1 MTNIY
6 YGCKVC
12 FPVITLEEAKAMMTK
27 ENIEHLHDITTVK
40 PDIDFSHKVNND
52 IIMAALCK
60 AVADGVI
67 KPTSISDRLTKL
79 LNSETNTISQSK
91 LEEILHSIHDFQPNI
106 RCCVTVYDH
115 NMIPKHEWEF
125 SDKVSFLSMFDWVV
139 NNYEITPVDIRK
151 RLTQTLKTTIVNNV
165 SQLVSKW
172 RKSTLE
178 ERSKMVISITTIQRL
193 VNMTGDILQA
203 EFYEK

>member
-1 MTNIY
+1 ML
-6 YGCKVC
+6 
-12 FPVITLEEAKAMMTK
+12 TLDEAKAMLTK
-27 ENIEHLHDITTVK
+27 ENLEHLHDITTVK

-60 AVADGVI
+60 AVADEVI
-67 KPTSISDRLTKL
+67 KPSSITERLAKL

-91 LEEILHSIHDFQPNI
+91 LEEILCSIHNFQPDI
-106 RCCVTVYDH
+106 KCCVTVYDH
-115 NMIPKHEWEF
+115 DMIPKHEWEF
-125 SDKVSFLSMFDWVV
+125 SDKVSFLPMFDWVV
-139 NNYEITPVDIRK
+139 NNYNITPVDIRK

-172 RKSTLE
+172 RKSSLE
-178 ERSKMVISITTIQRL
+178 ERASMVISITTVQRL

>member
-1 MTNIY
+1 ML
-6 YGCKVC
+6 
-12 FPVITLEEAKAMMTK
+12 TLEEAKAMLTK
-27 ENIEHLHDITTVK
+27 ENLEHLHDITTVK

-60 AVADGVI
+60 AVADEVI
-67 KPTSISDRLTKL
+67 KPTSITDRLAKL

-91 LEEILHSIHDFQPNI
+91 LEEILCSIHNFQPGI
-106 RCCVTVYDH
+106 KCCVTVYDH
-115 NMIPKHEWEF
+115 DMIPKHEWEF
-125 SDKVSFLSMFDWVV
+125 SDNVSFLPMFDWVV
-139 NNYEITPVDIRK
+139 NNYNITPVDIRK

-172 RKSTLE
+172 RKSSLE
-178 ERSKMVISITTIQRL
+178 ERASMVISITTVQRL

>member
-1 MTNIY
+1 ML
-6 YGCKVC
+6 
-12 FPVITLEEAKAMMTK
+12 TLDEAKAMLTK
-27 ENIEHLHDITTVK
+27 ENLEHLHDITTVK

-60 AVADGVI
+60 AVADEVI
-67 KPTSISDRLTKL
+67 KPLSITERLAKL

-91 LEEILHSIHDFQPNI
+91 LEEILCSIHNFQPDI
-106 RCCVTVYDH
+106 KCCVTVYDH
-115 NMIPKHEWEF
+115 DMIPKHEWEF
-125 SDKVSFLSMFDWVV
+125 SDKVSFLPMFDWVV
-139 NNYEITPVDIRK
+139 NNYNITPVDIRK

-172 RKSTLE
+172 RKSSLE
-178 ERSKMVISITTIQRL
+178 ERASMVISITTVQRL

>member
-1 MTNIY
+1 ML
-6 YGCKVC
+6 
-12 FPVITLEEAKAMMTK
+12 TLDEAKAMLTK
-27 ENIEHLHDITTVK
+27 ENLEHLHDITTVK

-52 IIMAALCK
+52 IIMTALCK
-60 AVADGVI
+60 AVADEVI
-67 KPTSISDRLTKL
+67 KPSSITDRLAKL

-91 LEEILHSIHDFQPNI
+91 LEEILCSIHNFQPDI
-106 RCCVTVYDH
+106 KCCVTVYDH
-115 NMIPKHEWEF
+115 DMIPKHEWEF
-125 SDKVSFLSMFDWVV
+125 SDKVSFLPMFDWVV
-139 NNYEITPVDIRK
+139 NNYNITPVDIRK

-172 RKSTLE
+172 CKSSLE
-178 ERSKMVISITTIQRL
+178 ERASMVISITTVQRL

>member
-1 MTNIY
+1 ML
-6 YGCKVC
+6 
-12 FPVITLEEAKAMMTK
+12 TLEEAKSMLTK
-27 ENIEHLHDITTVK
+27 ENLEHLHDITTVK

-60 AVADGVI
+60 AVADEVI
-67 KPTSISDRLTKL
+67 KPLSITERLAKL

-91 LEEILHSIHDFQPNI
+91 LEEILCSIHNFQPDI
-106 RCCVTVYDH
+106 KCCVTVYDH
-115 NMIPKHEWEF
+115 DMIPKHEWEF
-125 SDKVSFLSMFDWVV
+125 SDKVSFLPMFDWVV
-139 NNYEITPVDIRK
+139 NNYNITPVDIRK

-172 RKSTLE
+172 RKSSLE
-178 ERSKMVISITTIQRL
+178 ERASMVISITTVQRL

>member
-1 MTNIY
+1 ML
-6 YGCKVC
+6 
-12 FPVITLEEAKAMMTK
+12 TLDEAKAMLTK
-27 ENIEHLHDITTVK
+27 ENLEHLHDITTVK

-60 AVADGVI
+60 AVADEVI
-67 KPTSISDRLTKL
+67 KPSSITDRLAKL

-91 LEEILHSIHDFQPNI
+91 LEEILCSIHNFQPGI
-106 RCCVTVYDH
+106 KCCVTVYDH
-115 NMIPKHEWEF
+115 DMIPKHEWEF
-125 SDKVSFLSMFDWVV
+125 SDKVSFLPMFDWVV
-139 NNYEITPVDIRK
+139 NNYDITPVDIRK

-172 RKSTLE
+172 RKSSSE
-178 ERSKMVISITTIQRL
+178 ERASMVISITTVQRL